1 MWEPVD
7 NPTRG
12 GWHPIE
18 VVVSGGDGRA
28 GEVSELLRQ
37 LRRGLAGDR
46 LCPGASTRPRFAAAG
61 ERIHES
67 VSSALAA
74 GPIDVEVRSDG
85 FVHAGTALPPNESTE
100 RLGRACIATGVGGG
114 ALRGRCD
121 VCALH
126 T

>member
-28 GEVSELLRQ
+28 GEVSELLRPLW
-37 LRRGLAGDR
+37 LRLAADP
-46 LCPGASTRPRFAAAG
+46 LSPGSSPRPGFAAAV
-61 ERIHES
+61 ERIQES

-85 FVHAGTALPPNESTE
+85 FVLAGTALPPNEWPE
-100 RLGRACIATGVGGG
+100 RLGPGGPG
-114 ALRGRCD
+114 
-121 VCALH
+121 
-126 T
+126 